1 MFVEKSWH
9 DFMQYP
15 TAQCCNIILHNT
27 HSILICHFWATR
39 QINRAASLTPSQS
52 DIFYM
57 FSYDSEKYSIT
68 WYHHSAHPS
77 SILHTICSLLIED
90 GPTTLNFGYD
100 FFFQYLFWD
109 TLYDSFENKTLESK
123 SSRIVHLISLGTRTP
138 TFQELKERGKISSL
152 ERGI

>member
-1 MFVEKSWH
+1 MHKPSMLSQKSETSNCWPSLSICKDLRFLYFVGAIWWKLEVGTGRVRWQPTMFVEKSWH

-100 FFFQYLFWD
+100 FFF
-109 TLYDSFENKTLESK
+109 
-123 SSRIVHLISLGTRTP
+123 
-138 TFQELKERGKISSL
+138 
-152 ERGI
+152 